1 MKKILFICHGNICRS
16 PMAEFV
22 MKDLVEKANLTD
34 DFFIN
39 SKATSTEEIG
49 NGVHYGTINEL
60 KKHGIKIYPHTATQ
74 IKKDDYQNFDFL
86 ICMDKNNIR
95 NLSRIMGTD
104 VNNKIFLLLEF
115 SNLDNNENVT
125 QFIKTQQNA
134 NENKCSFNDN
144 LRQILTQ
151 NNSNLNLEIDDPW
164 YSGNFAKTYTDIKK
178 GCKSLLKILRMI

>member
-22 MKDLVEKANLTD
+22 MKDLVNKANLKD
-34 DFFIN
+34 KFFID

-49 NGVHYGTINEL
+49 NGVHSGTLREL
-60 KKHGIKIYPHTATQ
+60 KIHEIKVEPHFATQ
-74 IKKDDYQNFDFL
+74 ITKYDYQNFDFL

-95 NLSRIMGTD
+95 NLSRIIGSD
-104 VNNKIFLLLEF
+104 VDNKIFLLLEF

-164 YSGNFAKTYTDIKK
+164 YSGDFAKTYIDIKK
-178 GCKSLLKILRMI
+178 GCESLLKILRMI